1 MTTGASV
8 DETIKK
14 IVTKILRKPDVDINS
29 TATFK
34 DAGADSL
41 DIVQI
46 LVAIEDTYD
55 IELQDE
61 DIKAVKNMK
70 EFVDYVKAKVAAKG
84 KA

>member
-1 MTTGASV
+1 MEVQGSV

-14 IVTKILRKPDVDINS
+14 IVTRILRKQDVDINS

-34 DAGADSL
+34 EAGADSL

-61 DIKAVKNMK
+61 DVKSVKNMK
-70 EFVDYVKAKVAAKG
+70 EFVDYVKTKVAQKAKV
-84 KA
+84 